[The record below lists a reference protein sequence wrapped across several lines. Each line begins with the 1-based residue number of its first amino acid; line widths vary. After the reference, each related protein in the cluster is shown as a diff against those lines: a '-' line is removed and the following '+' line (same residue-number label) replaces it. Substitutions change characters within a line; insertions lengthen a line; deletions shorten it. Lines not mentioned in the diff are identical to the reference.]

1 MVSILKVRKELNAYL
16 YRQKMDE
23 QLISERIHN
32 YSMYESVC
40 SGDIETVKIDLE
52 QGNLTFI
59 VDERVFSKDNF
70 RNIRYH
76 YMLAASTL
84 AEACIDCGMGKSEAY
99 AIADIYMLKADE
111 CKKEE
116 RINELFYDM
125 CLDYTER
132 IHEMRKESAIS
143 LHVRKCIEYIYE
155 NLGSD
160 LSINA
165 LARVVN
171 LNSTYLSRLF
181 KQEAGIALKQFI
193 KEARVDTAKNLLSY
207 SDKTYLVI
215 ATSLG
220 YSSQSKFISAF
231 KNVVGVTPKV
241 YREMHYMS

>member
-16 YRQKMDE
+16 YRQKMDG

-40 SGDIETVKIDLE
+40 SGDIETVKTDLDR
-52 QGNLTFI
+52 GTLTFI
-59 VDERVFSKDNF
+59 ADERVFSKDNL

-111 CKKEE
+111 CKKAE

-160 LSINA
+160 LSIKA

-181 KQEAGIALKQFI
+181 KQEVGIALKQFI

-241 YREMHYMS
+241 YRETHYMS